1 MPALIDAMVPA
12 MDEGER
18 QRAQDF
24 WNNAY
29 AYAMQSV
36 PYAQERLDALNQ
48 AGQEVVQ
55 QLVMLPEDQQE
66 KFFNQLKDDLVKPI
80 EGDTAKEYDAAWK
93 RLQGITQALHKR
105 LVPTM
110 PQMMGSGL
118 GAGMPQ
124 PPTGAPASPGSPLGR
139 LAPPMPNQTG
149 AY

>member
-18 QRAQDF
+18 TRAKDF

-48 AGQEVVQ
+48 AGNEVVQ

-66 KFFNQLKDDLVKPI
+66 KLFNQLKDDLIKPI

-93 RLQGITQALHKR
+93 KLQGITQALHKR

-110 PQMMGSGL
+110 PQMMN
-118 GAGMPQ
+118 AGMAQ
-124 PPTGAPASPGSPLGR
+124 PSQPSMQPGAPLGR
-139 LAPPMPNQTG
+139 LTPPGVPMPPDQG